1 MAVSDSLGMYA
12 HTRPAIMIDG
22 RTNLVESVA
31 RLVEGDGI
39 DEVVVGVAL
48 SMSGADSAQAGEART
63 LIAKLRE
70 RLAIPVTEWDERLSS
85 AEAAKAD
92 PKASK
97 KRTGELDSLAAAI
110 VLQAVLDSRRGAWA

>member
-1 MAVSDSLGMYA
+1 MYA

-31 RLVEGDGI
+31 RLVEAEEI

-48 SMSGADSAQAGEART
+48 SMSGADSAQAVEARA

-92 PKASK
+92 PKAAK